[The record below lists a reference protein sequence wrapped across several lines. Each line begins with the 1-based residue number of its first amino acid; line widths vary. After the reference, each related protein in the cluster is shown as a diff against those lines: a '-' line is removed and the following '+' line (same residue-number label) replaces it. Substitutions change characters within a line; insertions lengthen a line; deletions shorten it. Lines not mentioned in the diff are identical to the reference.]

1 MSTSILRETWK
12 KIKRTDQTKQKNKK
26 KNGVYIDKTDG
37 ETNRRTLNSYLQGG
51 RFSLKHKRQT

>member
-1 MSTSILRETWK
+1 MSTSILREK
-12 KIKRTDQTKQKNKK
+12 HEKKNKENRPNK
-26 KNGVYIDKTDG
+26 TEEEKRDVYIDKTDG